1 MGDSIRIELT
11 RESRRETERLLEKYS
26 KITGK
31 GVEDG
36 IKEVGKSVAKRLAI
50 TVQPFGINS
59 SKGKKFMESIG
70 HQVDRVFVGVNMGYL
85 PRNSIASAHAAAR
98 RDGSVPRRKS
108 AYRSKAGHRWKNIIS
123 MGDKEQYK
131 RKVQAHAGIAKS
143 GWITAGEMLG
153 AGKITGVAKWIRRHV
168 GKGGKS
174 RVSGRGMKAVIEL
187 ENTTG
192 YIRSIQ
198 NDRAVQSAIKTGYS
212 NGYKRLVHIIKQAEK
227 KAANLSK

>member
-1 MGDSIRIELT
+1 MGDSMKIELT
-11 RESRRETERLLEKYS
+11 RSSRKETERLLEKYAE
-26 KITGK
+26 ITGK

-36 IKEVGKSVAKRLAI
+36 IKEVGKSVARRLAI
-50 TVQPFGINS
+50 TVQPFGIS
-59 SKGKKFMESIG
+59 SAKGKKFMESIG

-123 MGDKEQYK
+123 TGEKEQYK

-143 GWITAGEMLG
+143 CWITAGEMLG
-153 AGKITGVAKWIRRHV
+153 DGKITGVAQWIRRHV

-174 RVSGRGMKAVIEL
+174 QVSGRGVKAVIEM

-192 YIRSIQ
+192 YIGSIQ
-198 NDRAVQSAIKTGYS
+198 NDRAVQSAIKTGYR
-212 NGYKRLVHIIKQAEK
+212 NGYERLVHIMKQAEK
-227 KAANLSK
+227 KAAKLSK